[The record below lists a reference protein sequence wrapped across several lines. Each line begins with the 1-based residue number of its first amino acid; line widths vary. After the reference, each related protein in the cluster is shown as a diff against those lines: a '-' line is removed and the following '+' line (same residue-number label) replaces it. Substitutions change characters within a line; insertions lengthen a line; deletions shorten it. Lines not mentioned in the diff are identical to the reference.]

1 MKYYRVK
8 AWADKREVYTTSL
21 NRKVSEHGYYSK
33 LAKYELLTESQV
45 RKCCMSGKCVGSM
58 FELIDV
64 DKNKVVTQN
73 SGRRYY
79 FG

>member
-1 MKYYRVK
+1 MKIYRVK
-8 AWADKREVYTTSL
+8 PWAHDREVYTSSL

-45 RKCCMSGKCVGSM
+45 RKLCVSGKCSGFM

-64 DKNKVVTQN
+64 DKNRIVTHK